1 MFKLESYITPILL
14 SYVNRYISNLKP
26 EDSQVSLWGGDAT
39 FHNLELNLQVL
50 EQELQLPFSFVSGSI
65 RELCIHVPWTKLTSE
80 PITITINTIEC
91 ILNLKGKNPTSDTS
105 TQVKSNKTKK
115 PVGKDVEAP
124 QGYVQLLINKIVS
137 NIRIHCNNLILKYV
151 EEDIVLSM
159 NVKHLKYQSANQK
172 WEAAYTDLSPIEVIL
187 RKIITV
193 NDLTLC
199 LDKRNASGKIEVYQE
214 PMLYRCSMT
223 MHLLKHYHSTSAKR
237 ASTTRLDI
245 YCNNMEFSM
254 TEQQVPM
261 LLRLLMLLYALQQK
275 KLKPEKE
282 TDGQGTSDT
291 AGATDEGENEES
303 WTGWAWSYV
312 SAVLPAPWEEDN
324 TEDLERPGGH
334 TLHFC
339 IYVDKASVTFKV
351 SETSGVERGTLYP
364 QKKMRYNPML
374 VLKLQGLYTE
384 TVIHGMKWF
393 NAMGGI
399 GQAILSPVGLCSCA
413 EVEITDEKYPVNY
426 LEIGSFTN
434 LHKKDSLFDAHAEE
448 NKGNKRKYNRS
459 WDYHMTVFTEAVLL
473 ERTPAF
479 AFDYLYQLEQ
489 LHGELFDARLLRS
502 VAFARLFGP
511 VSPHGGA
518 ARGRLP
524 LRLPALL
531 RRPRGHAHARSA
543 SATEDEVDA
552 LRHFIPSRNV
562 RITLFAPIVE
572 LELMDHPFFQPVKGC
587 LLRRKKKVFTTN
599 IPPPAPSNGKPNLPK
614 LTIECQFLDVT
625 MNYPMYVN
633 RLVHATCQ
641 LPDAPKKL
649 FDACFTRKIVKVVG
663 LSSRLLI
670 GQKHTTILTPSSLSY
685 TRNAILL
692 PQYWLDPNIPH
703 NEITFESESVTL
715 NATNAKMM
723 VIVTIISKLIM
734 MDSGGAT
741 KMINTTTMLLDA
753 CKDYGFPYMEL
764 YIEGIRY
771 KRVVTNATTTIDM
784 SLGCIK
790 AFIFEKV
797 DSASKAKSKK
807 GIAPEDI
814 QQCFFYRDPKLN
826 PENPS
831 PVKQSSRTK
840 GTEDTPLLTVT
851 FQYPL
856 SPENQRHAP
865 ILLFNLQEIRIC
877 VDPLLCKWL
886 LYHPRHIVKSGKSDM
901 QLSRKMSKPPI
912 TPSASE
918 ASGGGGVGG
927 GGSTSDTP
935 RRMGGVIASSQ
946 SVHSSLDREP
956 IREGGGGAGGA
967 GGPPPVFS
975 TSSAPGQEEPVDL
988 QEKVYNVLRKW
999 FEVWKGVYLCGD
1011 VSQCTVYFPL
1021 ASLSRSAL
1029 KEAVECAVNKEQ
1041 PPELMVITL
1050 PFATVRSSHR
1060 QQTIKK
1066 YLRAL
1071 PVTVPEHVWTPKS
1084 SSLPWTVS
1092 VSDLSCYTV
1101 QHGNKLTFL
1110 KPVSLSATIG
1120 LTTKPPKVD
1129 SGSGGSTSKGGEI
1142 GYLGICV
1149 HIDMTPIQVSTSEV
1163 QVYLFASCVEL
1174 DTEERAGALPPKVP
1188 EVIPQVVVNKSGSSA
1203 VSPST
1208 AHKDN
1213 TLDSNSD
1220 KSSVLAK
1227 KKPDSSADSD
1237 SIKLTAWVQ
1246 WTITRFTIEL
1256 LSNECN
1262 SLPEN
1267 DLESQQPRLKLVVDA
1282 EDIVSSLD
1290 LQSVYLKIKSKIGSA
1305 SVQHFKRSGSKWK
1318 PGPFSGTVMRL
1329 REDVSSSEQQ
1339 QQQQQQKQRHDDQGG
1354 VSGSGGGFIC
1364 VTITRASCQH
1374 THTLWGAGAGAGAA
1388 QHSKRRNDGNKKAA
1402 GAAATTDTAVAML
1415 PQARYITE
1423 IVVNVQPI
1431 PLSSS
1436 SSSSSEPVPLTGGVT
1451 SPSTVLLQ
1459 TVNSQVLP
1467 LAYLECQDI
1476 RVVMPS
1482 VELGSTGAMHD
1493 VIIFQKISLA
1503 PSAVNPIC
1511 RTPIRQDIYD
1521 QAVHARILN
1530 TPGSEVEDRQYQFD
1544 LVGMWIATGT
1554 WEDIDAVFSP
1564 TGSIASP
1571 LHSLS
1576 ENPAVEWNNLD
1587 QAGHPYFQPIMN
1599 LWNVTERFDISV
1611 VAAPAMLYK
1620 SSVVVCGHS
1629 VEINFVSDIIV
1640 NLSLNQIR
1648 LVSAILSEFVSLVE
1662 PLLLDDTAITRP
1674 KIIFPYSR
1682 FEPSLDEID
1691 EWEAVTVAAGAAASD
1706 IVRDSGIDTSDIK
1719 SVRSSS
1725 KTALKTFSE
1734 NSDHQLLYAR
1744 KHSSVTMVY
1753 TAAPVDV
1760 LFTAGKIGLSLYQ
1773 IDDGRPNVYKQRKKK
1788 RSYKVDPDDLGYEA
1802 EEESAEDKEPKMY
1815 KPLVFVCVKQP
1826 NVYLSKQA
1834 AGRRMQISCYN
1845 LNLKLRGPEYLPVG
1859 NVPTEEDYPISLLET
1874 KCGQPDP
1881 NTGILPAFFTLKYVK
1896 PANKHGAHLEVDIA
1910 KPTKML
1916 CSMSRWSYLL
1926 IIRDRLVDTFRRTE
1940 KSVAAV
1946 EKRESDVSGVPHVK
1960 RKANTYAR
1968 FQEFKETLR
1977 SVNSANLKCG
1987 QVVFEFKS
1995 DAGHEVNL
2003 ALERIT
2009 ANLTLFNRPE
2019 KVSVVCGL
2027 HSVTLNVINENFKR
2041 ILLNPWTVTFNVAM
2055 FWESWQTT
2063 ESNPQ
2068 IQISVESD
2076 CLMLDI
2082 SPEQIKCVQFVLK
2095 DVAEFVSS
2103 FPAKKEENVSPHLP
2117 PNVTNKTTSDREQ
2130 HYKDDLRAGAFQ
2142 FVDANTDNVDE
2153 LPLPYQPRA
2162 LTKVRVFPVPY
2173 KTGSVGCQEDLLV
2186 LCHLEYWSDCRNY
2199 YLPYTH
2205 FYLSESE
2212 VCHLTLPE
2220 ASPKTVPCM
2229 RIDSYFDRS
2238 LVPNLTVAFYLTKI
2252 ELALCSYFDKQLPV
2266 KLPDCLKTY
2275 TPDFL
2280 FPDTQ
2285 RFLSIVLENLT
2296 SYSLCWDTDVL
2307 TIEVSSALKCNVLDY
2322 MYLTEQSL
2330 IDPFTFKMEIK
2341 VGPTVAHTLAVSS
2354 QMWSQNYRQ
2363 QQHQQHQQQ
2372 QPMEEGW
2379 DLVVMTRYVVCN
2391 DTNMSLRF
2399 GQTGTDEAILLPPRC
2414 FHLYA
2419 WRSQRK
2425 KEHLKLAL
2433 DENGWTRSFSVAKDG
2448 LHTISVNS
2456 EKNFT
2461 VIVTVKSLSATQKQ
2475 VILSGQL
2482 IVSNT
2487 LLEHFDLKVVEE
2499 VPKNNKESEF
2509 KNSPTCIV
2517 PGRSNTCSIL
2527 ISNRKNYF
2535 LRLRFYGLD
2544 SAWTGDIP
2552 LREHATDPNLVP
2564 LQERGQ
2570 FLSIWCRVVIQE
2582 VNRVK
2587 RTLAILWPLFSVKSN
2602 LPISSNVH
2610 IETPTL
2616 NVHLDSVV
2624 KGKGQLQQ
2632 LYCPGTIDHSH
2643 QLTFRI
2649 DNSDPI
2655 ASPYVPLN
2663 YSLVD
2668 HQQFFKKPEI
2678 NSIEDILNELSE
2690 FDKPLWPYFGDELDD
2705 IEWIVGEQPL
2715 THVQVKYQTSC
2726 QYSCSLLVEL
2736 LPWCLT
2742 VNTLGVPITINLSG
2756 VELCK
2761 IPHYGIVAPP
2771 KLEENFNIGVC
2782 SGGTW
2787 CYTEPLQ
2794 LAKSDWSQSFYM
2806 PKFTGTIPLEG
2817 CIKSPIVCDSHVC
2830 MLSVTSTIK
2839 NEIKLLKVSSTHV
2852 LSNHMAMQVQV
2863 MCFAV
2868 PDEEGKFDIP
2878 VDMDRY
2884 CFAVA
2889 PHSDKSNS
2897 GISVIQWHTLTN
2909 KKGKTGNPSSS
2920 GSNYALYMSFSI
2932 GDSKKCNDHW
2942 SCPVRVD
2949 KPLLRKSFSLRT
2961 TECYSVP
2968 VVLTSQDNKGQIYL
2982 TLQEDDRPQLF
2993 LENTTGAT
3001 LFVGQATGN
3010 YDQLYVWCY
3019 RVGNMERTYYTM
3031 PGVSEK
3037 FPDLPPPPT
3046 TSAGASSSA
3055 SMAAAAAA
3063 AAAATDNFGDS
3074 IAIACDPESDFND
3087 FHWSNAVNLHHDN
3100 DQFVRVANTACS
3112 TIVLL
3117 ESVSQVEISARD
3129 IRVRLLMQEIT
3140 NSTATVTGATDT
3152 SSESDSKRIEKIG
3165 DLVRCRSDT
3174 SIVDATRPAMTAPAD
3189 TMWMADHRSRR
3200 GWSDTELSALSGT
3213 AKEMIDCTLPMRD
3226 GWTCITFNAFVK
3238 SFVLVFVSDVDFD
3251 CKEKWEL
3258 MSLVCDSLVC
3268 RAVQTESMKLKVTA
3282 SDVQL
3287 DNQLYARE
3295 SYDFPV
3301 VLIGQEKRR
3310 LPKKLITLNVPI
3322 ESLIEDCDEDALI
3335 VFEFCLE
3342 TWCDKYRKTRVTA
3355 VRSVKIVVN
3364 PLSCY
3369 IEDIYITKLMEY
3381 FSTLTPNVL
3390 VMLPKQKSEVKLN
3403 IPAGSVCVPEVLSLQ
3418 CAMLAKPLTVRN
3430 VLISPISLLL
3440 SVHSSIKLYIALDQ
3454 SPLHFG
3460 KFERNRLLTTPYSYH
3475 YVDMLSYKV
3484 CITMNQRFVV
3494 DCRLGHALTMHYL
3507 SGAIFGA
3514 GWVVGSLE
3522 LLGSPGGLA
3531 RAMGTGLRD
3540 FVSLPC
3546 RGIFVGPMAFL
3557 RGITQGSA
3565 SLMRHITAGT
3575 LQSVTKL
3582 ASSVARNL
3590 DRLTL
3595 DEEHLKRTEEQRRQR
3610 PQGLAQGFMQGLT
3623 GLGISLLGAVG
3634 GIAHHPLQSMITDGA
3649 SPRSLA
3655 AGVGLGLVGIVTKPL
3670 SGPRRLLQGAGWSCL
3685 PEPRSYPQAYKVEYA
3700 PNSTLKY
3707 SWKHV
3712 QLLYFICC
3720 IFLPTFNGFFLME
3733 MPNLFCSY
3741 PDETNLLDNNKE
3753 RHALS
3758 TPAPIGASMLFAIEA
3773 TSIIDGAVHDAVAL
3787 ILTLDALIIV
3797 NLDRDDS
3804 LTVLGLANLHVV
3816 PRTNDPT
3823 VLKLTLAKPPPTQQ
3837 QQQQQQQPQHG
3848 QPAKTEDDFAMEMD
3862 PVSRARVADYVK
3874 STVGLANLQ
3883 DGSACHSEISIS
3895 PLSSLR
3901 LEEVSSDEDTTSFTY
3916 YVSPQNRNYFVY
3928 LIKLAKLQLH
3938 NYTFPVL

>member
-65 RELCIHVPWTKLTSE
+65 RELYA
-80 PITITINTIEC
+80 
-91 ILNLKGKNPTSDTS
+91 S
-105 TQVKSNKTKK
+105 TQAKSSKTKK
-115 PVGKDVEAP
+115 PAGKEVEAP

-159 NVKHLKYQSANQK
+159 NVKHLKYQSANKK
-172 WEAAYTDLSPIEVIL
+172 WEAAYTDLSPTEVTL

-261 LLRLLMLLYALQQK
+261 FLRLLMLLYALQQK
-275 KLKPEKE
+275 KLKPEKQ
-282 TDGQGTSDT
+282 TDGQGTSDS
-291 AGATDEGENEES
+291 AGATDEAEIKES

-324 TEDLERPGGH
+324 TEDNESPGGH

-351 SETSGVERGTLYP
+351 SESSGVERGTLYP
-364 QKKMRYNPML
+364 QKKLRYNPML

-399 GQAILSPVGLCSCA
+399 GQAILLPVGPCSCA
-413 EVEITDEKYPVNY
+413 EVEITDEKRPVNY
-426 LEIGSFTN
+426 LQIGSPTSV
-434 LHKKDSLFDAHAEE
+434 HKKDSLFDGQAEE

-479 AFDYLYQLEQ
+479 AFDYLYQLEVPSDTSSDI
-489 LHGELFDARLLRS
+489 LSD
-502 VAFARLFGP
+502 FGSDYEFSNFTESCSTR
-511 VSPHGGA
+511 VCLG
-518 ARGRLP
+518 P
-524 LRLPALL
+524 LRLRVCSGLFHRMAALASPPPTTTTRL
-531 RRPRGHAHARSA
+531 INRLSRGHAQRDLRPP
-543 SATEDEVDA
+543 TEEEIDA

-572 LELMDHPFFQPVKGC
+572 LELMDHPYFEP
-587 LLRRKKKVFTTN
+587 KVSTTN
-599 IPPPAPSNGKPNLPK
+599 TPSPMSAKGKVNLPR

-625 MNYPMYVN
+625 MNYPMYAN
-633 RLVHATCQ
+633 RVVHATCQ

-663 LSSRLLI
+663 LCSRLLI
-670 GQKHTTILTPSSLSY
+670 GQKHTTILTPCSLSY
-685 TRNAILL
+685 CCNAILL
-692 PQYWLDPNIPH
+692 PHYWLNPNIPH

-734 MDSGGAT
+734 MDSDGAT
-741 KMINTTTMLLDA
+741 EMINTTTMLLDA

-771 KRVVTNATTTIDM
+771 KRVVTNATTSIDM
-784 SLGCIK
+784 SLGSIK

-797 DSASKAKSKK
+797 DTSSTVKSKK
-807 GIAPEDI
+807 AIASEDI
-814 QQCFFYRDPKLN
+814 QQVLFLSG
-826 PENPS
+826 PEAKS
-831 PVKQSSRTK
+831 GESAASRTK
-840 GTEDTPLLTVT
+840 LKNKRGIEETPLVTVT
-851 FQYPL
+851 VQYPL

-886 LYHPRHIVKSGKSDM
+886 LYHPRQIVKSGRSDLQLGRKSGKLPTM
-901 QLSRKMSKPPI
+901 TM
-912 TPSASE
+912 TTSASE
-918 ASGGGGVGG
+918 ASGGGGGG
-927 GGSTSDTP
+927 GGGGASNTP
-935 RRMGGVIASSQ
+935 RRVGGVMASSQ

-956 IREGGGGAGGA
+956 VRR
-967 GGPPPVFS
+967 GPPPPSS
-975 TSSAPGQEEPVDL
+975 TSSAPGIGKEEPVDL

-999 FEVWKGVYLCGD
+999 FDVWKGVYLCGD
-1011 VSQCTVYFPL
+1011 VSQCTIYFPL
-1021 ASLSRSAL
+1021 VSLSAVGSQGIQ
-1029 KEAVECAVNKEQ
+1029 EAVECAVNKEQ

-1066 YLRAL
+1066 YLRVL
-1071 PVTVPEHVWTPKS
+1071 PVTVPDHVWTPKT

-1110 KPVSLSATIG
+1110 KPISLSATIG
-1120 LTTKPPKVD
+1120 LSTKPPKVD
-1129 SGSGGSTSKGGEI
+1129 SGSVSGGGGGGFSGGGTSKGSEI

-1149 HIDMTPIQVSTSEV
+1149 HIDMTPILVSTSEV
-1163 QVYLFASCVEL
+1163 QVYLFASILYGLVEVATNL
-1174 DTEERAGALPPKVP
+1174 MPKRQRGTPPSPKLP
-1188 EVIPQVVVNKSGSSA
+1188 EVVPQVVLNKSGSSA

-1213 TLDSNSD
+1213 TLESNSD
-1220 KSSVLAK
+1220 KSPSVLVK
-1227 KKPDSSADSD
+1227 KKPDGLAAPDSE

-1262 SLPEN
+1262 SPNEN

-1305 SVQHFKRSGSKWK
+1305 SIQHFKRSGSKWK
-1318 PGPFSGTVMRL
+1318 PGPFSGVVMRL
-1329 REDVSSSEQQ
+1329 REDVPSTEQHQQ
-1339 QQQQQQKQRHDDQGG
+1339 QQQRHEDQGG
-1354 VSGSGGGFIC
+1354 GGGGGGGFIC

-1374 THTLWGAGAGAGAA
+1374 THTLWGAGAAA
-1388 QHSKRRNDGNKKAA
+1388 AARATQHSKRRNDDNKKA
-1402 GAAATTDTAVAML
+1402 TVAMDMSTAAIL
-1415 PQARYITE
+1415 PQSRYITE
-1423 IVVNVQPI
+1423 IVVSVQPIGKHFLALFISVFFIGSSGTCRTTIVAIFLTLSNEECLQSKIDLYNVFVMLNAWYLLSDFVISLKTLRSFYLVLVPLLEI
-1431 PLSSS
+1431 PLSSTS
-1436 SSSSSEPVPLTGGVT
+1436 SSSYEPVPLTAAGS
-1451 SPSTVLLQ
+1451 SPSAMLLQ

-1467 LAYLECQDI
+1467 LAYLDCQDI

-1482 VELGSTGAMHD
+1482 VELGGTGAIHD
-1493 VIIFQKISLA
+1493 VIIFQVQKISLT
-1503 PSAVNPIC
+1503 PTAVNPIC

-1530 TPGSEVEDRQYQFD
+1530 IPGSEVEDRQYQFD
-1544 LVGMWIATGT
+1544 MLGMWIATGT

-1564 TGSIASP
+1564 SGSIASP

-1640 NLSLNQIR
+1640 NLSLNQIK
-1648 LVSAILSEFVSLVE
+1648 LVSAILSEFLSLVE
-1662 PLLLDDTAITRP
+1662 PLLLDDSAITRP

-1691 EWEAVTVAAGAAASD
+1691 EWEAVVGAAD
-1706 IVRDSGIDTSDIK
+1706 LVRDSGIDTSDIK

-1725 KTALKTFSE
+1725 KTALKNYNSE
-1734 NSDHQLLYAR
+1734 NSDHQLVYAR

-1773 IDDGRPNVYKQRKKK
+1773 IDDGRPNVYKPRKKK
-1788 RSYKVDPDDLGYEA
+1788 RSYRPDPDDLGYEA
-1802 EEESAEDKEPKMY
+1802 EEESVEDKDPKMY

-1834 AGRRMQISCYN
+1834 AGRRMQISWYDM
-1845 LNLKLRGPEYLPVG
+1845 NLKLRGPEYLPVG
-1859 NVPTEEDYPISLLET
+1859 NVPTEDDYPISLLET

-1896 PANKHGAHLEVDIA
+1896 PANKHGAHLDLDIA
-1910 KPTKML
+1910 KPTKIL

-1926 IIRDRLVDTFRRTE
+1926 IIRDRLMDTFRRTD
-1940 KSVAAV
+1940 KSGTAV
-1946 EKRESDVSGVPHVK
+1946 EKRESDISGVSHVK
-1960 RKANTYAR
+1960 RKTTAVADTYAK
-1968 FQEFKETLR
+1968 FQELKETLK
-1977 SVNSANLKCG
+1977 SVNSANLRCG

-1995 DAGHEVNL
+1995 DVEHEVNL
-2003 ALERIT
+2003 SLERIT
-2009 ANLTLFNRPE
+2009 GNLTLFNRPE
-2019 KVSVVCGL
+2019 KVCVICGL
-2027 HSVTLNVINENFKR
+2027 HSLTVNVINGNFKK
-2041 ILLNPWTVTFNVAM
+2041 ILLNPWTVTFNVSM

-2063 ESNPQ
+2063 ESHPQ
-2068 IQISVESD
+2068 IQMSAESD
-2076 CLMLDI
+2076 CIMLDI
-2082 SPEQIKCVQFVLK
+2082 SPEQIKCVQFILK
-2095 DVAEFVSS
+2095 DIAEFVSS
-2103 FPAKKEENVSPHLP
+2103 FPAAPATTEENGVDQPAA
-2117 PNVTNKTTSDREQ
+2117 VTKKATSDSREQ

-2142 FVDANTDNVDE
+2142 FVTFWNKPSLCAMAWRY
-2153 LPLPYQPRA
+2153 PQPRA

-2173 KTGSVGCQEDLLV
+2173 KTGGVGGVGGVCQEDLLV
-2186 LCHLEYWSDCRNY
+2186 LCHLEYWSECRNC
-2199 YLPYTH
+2199 YLPYTQ

-2212 VCHLTLPE
+2212 VCHLTLPQGT
-2220 ASPKTVPCM
+2220 PKTVVASTWRVVITTTTTTSNETEERHERQRQQQQQHRRQSTSATNSEMAVISPRALAACM

-2238 LVPNLTVAFYLTKI
+2238 LVPNLMVAFYFTKI
-2252 ELALCSYFDKQLPV
+2252 ELALYNYFDKQLPV
-2266 KLPDCLKTY
+2266 T
-2275 TPDFL
+2275 
-2280 FPDTQ
+2280 
-2285 RFLSIVLENLT
+2285 FLSIVLENLT
-2296 SYSLCWDTDVL
+2296 SYSLCWKTGVL
-2307 TIEVSSALKCNVLDY
+2307 TVEVSSALKCNVLDY

-2330 IDPFTFKMEIK
+2330 IDPFTFKMELGLADSLNCNLICKPIQIK

-2354 QMWSQNYRQ
+2354 QMWSQNYGVQRRQ
-2363 QQHQQHQQQ
+2363 QQHE
-2372 QPMEEGW
+2372 QPTKEGRE
-2379 DLVVMTRYVVCN
+2379 LVVMTRYVVCN
-2391 DTNMSLRF
+2391 DTNMPLRF
-2399 GQTGTDEAILLPPRC
+2399 GQTGTEEAILLPSRC

-2425 KEHLKLAL
+2425 REHLKIAL
-2433 DENGWTRSFSVAKDG
+2433 DDSGWTRSFSVAKDG
-2448 LHTISVNS
+2448 LHTICVNS

-2461 VIVTVKSLSATQKQ
+2461 VIVAVKSLSATQKQ

-2482 IVSNT
+2482 IVCNT

-2499 VPKNNKESEF
+2499 VPKDNKESEF
-2509 KNSPTCIV
+2509 KNCPTYV
-2517 PGRSNTCSIL
+2517 VSGRSNTCSIF

-2535 LRLRFYGLD
+2535 LRLRFY
-2544 SAWTGDIP
+2544 
-2552 LREHATDPNLVP
+2552 VP

-2587 RTLAILWPLFSVKSN
+2587 RMLAVLWPLFSVKSN
-2602 LPISSNVH
+2602 LPISSKVH

-2668 HQQFFKKPEI
+2668 HQQFFKKPDVD
-2678 NSIEDILNELSE
+2678 NIEDILRELSE
-2690 FDKPLWPYFGDELDD
+2690 FHDDNTRWPYFGDELDD
-2705 IEWIVGEQPL
+2705 VEWIVGDQPL
-2715 THVQVKYQTSC
+2715 THVQVKYEASC
-2726 QYSCSLLVEL
+2726 RYSCSLLVEL

-2830 MLSVTSTIK
+2830 MLSVASSIK
-2839 NEIKLLKVSSTHV
+2839 NEIRLLKITSTHV
-2852 LSNHMAMQVQV
+2852 LSNHMAKQVQV
-2863 MCFAV
+2863 ICFAV
-2868 PDEEGKFDIP
+2868 PDEERKFDIP
-2878 VDMDRY
+2878 LNMDRH
-2884 CFAVA
+2884 CFTVA
-2889 PHSDKSNS
+2889 PHLDKSNC
-2897 GISVIQWHTLTN
+2897 GISVIQWHTVAN
-2909 KKGKTGNPSSS
+2909 KNKAKNRHASSSS
-2920 GSNYALYMSFSI
+2920 GGGTNYALYMSFSLV
-2932 GDSKKCNDHW
+2932 GDPNKCNSSSGSSSTGGHW
-2942 SCPVRVD
+2942 SCPIRVD
-2949 KPLLRKSFSLRT
+2949 KPLLRKSFALRT
-2961 TECYSVP
+2961 AECYSVP

-2982 TLQEDDRPQLF
+2982 TLHEDDRPQLF

-3001 LFVGQATGN
+3001 LFVAQATGLGGAVKVAEEC
-3010 YDQLYVWCY
+3010 QHFRWRC
-3019 RVGNMERTYYTM
+3019 RVGNMEKTYYTM

-3037 FPDLPPPPT
+3037 FPDLPPAPAASP
-3046 TSAGASSSA
+3046 GAATSSS
-3055 SMAAAAAA
+3055 STAAAAAA
-3063 AAAATDNFGDS
+3063 ASDTFGDK
-3074 IAIACDPESDFND
+3074 IAIACDPESEPND
-3087 FHWSNAVNLHHDN
+3087 FHWSNPVSLRHDN
-3100 DQFVRVANTACS
+3100 DQFVR
-3112 TIVLL
+3112 IPYYGDIR
-3117 ESVSQVEISARD
+3117 SVSQVEISARD

-3140 NSTATVTGATDT
+3140 NSTGSGGSGSGSRGKINGT
-3152 SSESDSKRIEKIG
+3152 SSVENVG
-3165 DLVRCRSDT
+3165 RCQSDT
-3174 SIVDATRPAMTAPAD
+3174 SIAEAARGPATATTLGQNRMD
-3189 TMWMADHRSRR
+3189 EQRSFWHTCAR
-3200 GWSDTELSALSGT
+3200 GWSDTELSTAAAAEAEALSGS
-3213 AKEMIDCTLPMRD
+3213 AKQMIDRTLPMQD
-3226 GWTCITFNAFVK
+3226 GWTSITCNAFVK
-3238 SFVLVFVSDVDFD
+3238 SIALVFVSDVDYD
-3251 CKEKWEL
+3251 TKEKWEL
-3258 MSLVCDSLVC
+3258 MSLVCDNVVC
-3268 RAVQTESMKLKVTA
+3268 RGVQIESMKLKITA

-3301 VLIGQEKRR
+3301 VVIGQEKRR
-3310 LPKKLITLNVPI
+3310 SKKLTTLNIPI
-3322 ESLIEDCDEDALI
+3322 ESLIEDCDENALL
-3335 VFEFCLE
+3335 VLEFCFE
-3342 TWCDKYRKTRVTA
+3342 TWCDKYRNTRSTA
-3355 VRSVKIVVN
+3355 VRSVKVIVN

-3369 IEDIYITKLMEY
+3369 IEDIYVTKLMEY
-3381 FSTLTPNVL
+3381 FNTLTPNVL
-3390 VMLPKQKSEVKLN
+3390 VLLPKQKSEVKLKM
-3403 IPAGSVCVPEVLSLQ
+3403 PGGSVCVPEVLSLQ

-3430 VLISPISLLL
+3430 VLIAPISLLL

-3454 SPLHFG
+3454 SPLQFS
-3460 KFERNRLLTTPYSYH
+3460 KFERRRLLTTPY
-3475 YVDMLSYKV
+3475 
-3484 CITMNQRFVV
+3484 
-3494 DCRLGHALTMHYL
+3494 RLGHALTMHYL

-3514 GWVVGSLE
+3514 GWVVSSLE

-3546 RGIFVGPMAFL
+3546 RGTYLFSYVVILFL
-3557 RGITQGSA
+3557 
-3565 SLMRHITAGT
+3565 
-3575 LQSVTKL
+3575 
-3582 ASSVARNL
+3582 
-3590 DRLTL
+3590 
-3595 DEEHLKRTEEQRRQR
+3595 
-3610 PQGLAQGFMQGLT
+3610 
-3623 GLGISLLGAVG
+3623 
-3634 GIAHHPLQSMITDGA
+3634 
-3649 SPRSLA
+3649 
-3655 AGVGLGLVGIVTKPL
+3655 
-3670 SGPRRLLQGAGWSCL
+3670 
-3685 PEPRSYPQAYKVEYA
+3685 
-3700 PNSTLKY
+3700 
-3707 SWKHV
+3707 
-3712 QLLYFICC
+3712 
-3720 IFLPTFNGFFLME
+3720 
-3733 MPNLFCSY
+3733 
-3741 PDETNLLDNNKE
+3741 NK
-3753 RHALS
+3753 
-3758 TPAPIGASMLFAIEA
+3758 T
-3773 TSIIDGAVHDAVAL
+3773 
-3787 ILTLDALIIV
+3787 
-3797 NLDRDDS
+3797 
-3804 LTVLGLANLHVV
+3804 
-3816 PRTNDPT
+3816 
-3823 VLKLTLAKPPPTQQ
+3823 
-3837 QQQQQQQPQHG
+3837 
-3848 QPAKTEDDFAMEMD
+3848 
-3862 PVSRARVADYVK
+3862 
-3874 STVGLANLQ
+3874 
-3883 DGSACHSEISIS
+3883 
-3895 PLSSLR
+3895 
-3901 LEEVSSDEDTTSFTY
+3901 
-3916 YVSPQNRNYFVY
+3916 
-3928 LIKLAKLQLH
+3928 
-3938 NYTFPVL
+3938 